1 MAMQVHRRDI
11 QEAKQTQEKGSVSLR
26 RETEFATLL
35 KTLTEKKAPTTNER
49 IKNAVADAS
58 QKYNLDPNL
67 VHAVIKQES
76 GFKPCAES
84 HCGAEGL
91 MQLMPG
97 TARELGVTDSFDI
110 EQNVDGGCKYL
121 RQMLDRF
128 GGNVKFAL
136 AAYNAGPGAVQ
147 KYDGIPPYQET
158 RNYVTSILAHYE
170 KFSGGAP
177 LPEMNDVPVMRIGP
191 ADASKLDAQLVAS
204 AAIANVIASTPAP
217 LKLPDRKRW
226 SNEESPPPPPP
237 LRNAVRV

>member
-1 MAMQVHRRDI
+1 MAMEIHRRDI
-11 QEAKQTQEKGSVSLR
+11 QEVNKTQDKAPAQVR

-49 IKNAVADAS
+49 IKNAVANAS

-67 VHAVIKQES
+67 VYAVIKQES

-110 EQNVDGGCKYL
+110 DQNVDGGCKYL

-128 GGNVKFAL
+128 GGNVRLAL
-136 AAYNAGPGAVQ
+136 AAYNAGPGAVE
-147 KYDGIPPYQET
+147 KYDGIPPYEET

-177 LPEMNDVPVMRIGP
+177 LPEMNTVPAMRIGP
-191 ADASKLDAQLVAS
+191 ADAARLDAQLVAS
-204 AAIANVIASTPAP
+204 AAIANAIASTPAP

-226 SNEESPPPPPP
+226 VNEEPPPPPP
-237 LRNAVRV
+237 PPRNAVRV